1 MVSRKSHGPRYD
13 PDLANVEIVELMR
26 GEISDYQAA
35 KVIPPELVIDV
46 WLGTAGPVDSIDI
59 VIQSTG
65 EVRVFLDSYLEGIDE
80 VLPDEETYAPGFRGL
95 MTHLR
100 FIHSKWQRRIRETT
114 TDFFS
119 NNYRGQVRLDYK
131 AYARIC
137 ASEGV
142 RK

>member
-1 MVSRKSHGPRYD
+1 MTLEAHGPRFD

-35 KVIPPELVIDV
+35 RVIPPELEIDV
-46 WLGTAGPVDSIDI
+46 WLGTAGSVDSIDI

-80 VLPDEETYAPGFRGL
+80 VLPDEEMYTPPFRGL
-95 MTHLR
+95 LGHLR
-100 FIHSKWQRRIRETT
+100 MIHSKWQRRMRETP